1 MDHTPVLPTS
11 GPLFRNVYH
20 GQIQHFQQTV
30 IRREYGFGFRHLA
43 ELPVE
48 PLNCVGGIDQPADF
62 LRAFEIGTQIRPV
75 GAPGLGDLGVFLVP
89 SFGENI
95 QSILGSCF
103 IHRCVYS
110 LQIGHECF
118 QILIAD
124 ILTGISE
131 LVDDAVLDFRL
142 GKHCFNGYGK
152 TGQIICTSDEDIL
165 NASVSQAVENIGPIF
180 GTLILANPHSKN
192 ILFAIQVDAD
202 GDVHSLLYD
211 LPFAADMIVDGIQ
224 ENNGVDALQ

>member
-1 MDHTPVLPTS
+1 MGMNLSPILTVSRPFL
-11 GPLFRNVYH
+11 GNVYH

-30 IRREYGFGFRHLA
+30 MRREYGFGFRHLA

-62 LRAFEIGTQIRPV
+62 LRAFETGTQIRPV
-75 GAPGLGDLGVFLVP
+75 GPPGLGDLGVFLVP

-131 LVDDAVLDFRL
+131 LVDDAVLVPSWETLLQWLR
-142 GKHCFNGYGK
+142 KNW
-152 TGQIICTSDEDIL
+152 SDY
-165 NASVSQAVENIGPIF
+165 
-180 GTLILANPHSKN
+180 
-192 ILFAIQVDAD
+192 
-202 GDVHSLLYD
+202 LYKR
-211 LPFAADMIVDGIQ
+211 
-224 ENNGVDALQ
+224 